1 MRNNPLAQN
10 LNDPSTLPAPESTF
24 HFDSFF
30 AFPDDPVLPLEME
43 TECMPKFN
51 LRMGMF
57 QGTTRVQRHVLMY
70 ENGVSPGGSRA
81 DGIPRIIQQKMR
93 SIFADLKAMC
103 ECPVRAATDGMF
115 VDSVRARTSGSQGDI
130 IIHSAEL
137 KSMIKPT
144 SNFLSS
150 DKILD
155 PSYTFMHQTLE
166 GGRSDGGS
174 TDRTDDVLTQQ
185 VVFNQIT
192 EDETAI
198 DMDALMSAD
207 EDSDKE
213 NIPPTRQPTANGTLG
228 DDVTVDRIHAINIRG
243 RFPGTSN
250 SVSIYIFNT
259 GMVKVSGGTSDGRS
273 RITGATEYERFI
285 NDMVITY
292 GMNRCAVFLSHLGEL
307 PPLHIRMI
315 NAVAKMSDQTRVAI
329 SEPSVFGIF
338 RDIMT
343 SEAGLEGTVFKSVSL
358 ARTSTSQLVI
368 RMDDTIES
376 SAVTVYGPGTVKIS
390 RSGGSV
396 WFAGFRSVDCILSV
410 MRMLNDLLGR
420 MSGGIFSI
428 PLYLSDKSLGI
439 GGAEFDTGQLD
450 RAGKPVLADCDPTWL
465 EYRVRA
471 NLTRTTQ
478 RINRVN
484 QRRRQAAAAAGNVPD
499 SD

>member
-1 MRNNPLAQN
+1 MNPLAASLQ
-10 LNDPSTLPAPESTF
+10 DPLTLPPQDSVN
-24 HFDSFF
+24 FDSFF
-30 AFPDDPVLPLEME
+30 AFPDDPVIPPDME
-43 TECMPKFN
+43 TECMPKYN

-57 QGTTRVQRHVLMY
+57 QGTTRVGRHVLTY

-81 DGIPRIIQQKMR
+81 DGVPRIIQQKMR

-103 ECPVRAATDGMF
+103 QCPVRAATDGMF
-115 VDSVRARTSGSQGDI
+115 VDSVRARTSGSQGDVI
-130 IIHSAEL
+130 VHSAEL
-137 KSMIKPT
+137 QRMIKPT
-144 SNFLSS
+144 SNFLCS
-150 DKILD
+150 DRILD
-155 PSYTFMHQTLE
+155 PSPVFMHQNME
-166 GGRSDGGS
+166 GGRSDGGPS
-174 TDRTDDVLTQQ
+174 DRTDDVLTQQ
-185 VVFNQIT
+185 LVFNQLT

-198 DMDALMSAD
+198 DMDALMLDD
-207 EDSDKE
+207 ELDNKE
-213 NIPPTRQPTANGTLG
+213 NIPPKSPTPTPATI
-228 DDVTVDRIHAINIRG
+228 DRIHAINIRG

-273 RITGATEYERFI
+273 RITGATEYEKFI

-292 GMNRCAVFLSHLGEL
+292 GMNRCAVFLAHLGEL
-307 PPLHIRMI
+307 PPLHVRMI
-315 NAVAKMSDQTRVAI
+315 NAVAKMSEQTRVAI

-368 RMDDTIES
+368 RMDDSAES
-376 SAVTVYGPGTVKIS
+376 AAVTVYGPGTVKIS

-410 MRMLNDLLGR
+410 VRMLNELLGR

-428 PLYLSDKSLGI
+428 PIYLNDKSLGI
-439 GGAEFDTGQLD
+439 GGAEFNTGKKD
-450 RAGKPVLADCDPTWL
+450 RVGNPVIAECDPTWL

-471 NLTRTTQ
+471 NMTRTTQ
-478 RINRVN
+478 RINRLN
-484 QRRRQAAAAAGNVPD
+484 RRRAEAAVLAAVTDAAVSSGSGSSV
-499 SD
+499 

>member
-1 MRNNPLAQN
+1 MN
-10 LNDPSTLPAPESTF
+10 E
-24 HFDSFF
+24 FDSFF
-30 AFPDDPVLPLEME
+30 SAGGLFDNQPTIPADME
-43 TECMPKFN
+43 DCLPKFN

-70 ENGVSPGGSRA
+70 ENGANPGGSRA
-81 DGIPRIIQQKMR
+81 DGIPRIIQHKMR
-93 SIFADLKAMC
+93 AIFTDLRAMC

-115 VDSVRARTSGSQGDI
+115 VDSVRARTSGKQGDV
-130 IIHSAEL
+130 IIHSPEL

-144 SNFLSS
+144 SNFVSS
-150 DKILD
+150 DSILY
-155 PSYTFMHQTLE
+155 PCPTFLHQSAPE
-166 GGRSDGGS
+166 GGRSDGGP

-198 DMDALMSAD
+198 DTDSLLLDAN
-207 EDSDKE
+207 KE
-213 NIPPTRQPTANGTLG
+213 NIPPVNPHADT
-228 DDVTVDRIHAINIRG
+228 DRIHAINIRG

-273 RITGATEYERFI
+273 RITGATDYEKFI

-315 NAVAKMSDQTRVAI
+315 NAVAKMSEQTRVAI

-368 RMDDTIES
+368 RMDDDQAGS
-376 SAVTVYGPGTVKIS
+376 VTVYGPGTVKIS

-410 MRMLNDLLGR
+410 MRMLDELLRR
-420 MSGGIFSI
+420 MSGGVFSI
-428 PLYLSDKSLGI
+428 PVYLNDKSLGI

-450 RAGKPVLADCDPTWL
+450 RFGNPVVTDCDPTWL

-478 RINRVN
+478 RINRAN
-484 QRRRQAAAAAGNVPD
+484 QRRSAATVAAAAATTPTTSSASTSIHSAD
-499 SD
+499 PY

>member
-1 MRNNPLAQN
+1 MNPLAAS
-10 LNDPSTLPAPESTF
+10 LRDPSTLPVPDSIQ
-24 HFDSFF
+24 FDSLF
-30 AFPDDPVLPLEME
+30 AFPDDPVIPPEME
-43 TECMPKFN
+43 TEHMPKFN

-70 ENGVSPGGSRA
+70 ENGESPGGSRA
-81 DGIPRIIQQKMR
+81 DGVPRIIQQKMR
-93 SIFADLKAMC
+93 SIFADLRAMC

-137 KSMIKPT
+137 KGMIKPT

-150 DKILD
+150 DRILD
-155 PSYTFMHQTLE
+155 PSHVFMHQAME
-166 GGRSDGGS
+166 GSRSDGGP

-192 EDETAI
+192 EDETSI
-198 DMDALMSAD
+198 DIDTLMLD
-207 EDSDKE
+207 NKE
-213 NIPPTRQPTANGTLG
+213 NIPPAPAPAA
-228 DDVTVDRIHAINIRG
+228 TVDRIHAINIRG

-259 GMVKVSGGTSDGRS
+259 GVVKVSGGTSDGRS

-285 NDMVITY
+285 NDMVVTY
-292 GMNRCAVFLSHLGEL
+292 GMNRCAVFLAHLGEL

-315 NAVAKMSDQTRVAI
+315 NAVAKMSEQTRIAI

-343 SEAGLEGTVFKSVSL
+343 SEAGLTGTIFKSVSL

-368 RMDDTIES
+368 RMDDERTDS
-376 SAVTVYGPGTVKIS
+376 MTVYGPGTVKIS

-420 MSGGIFSI
+420 MSGGIFGI
-428 PLYLSDKSLGI
+428 PIYLSDKALGI
-439 GGAEFDTGQLD
+439 GGTEFGTGQKD
-450 RAGKPVLADCDPTWL
+450 RVGNPVVTDCDPTWL

-478 RINRVN
+478 RINRAN
-484 QRRRQAAAAAGNVPD
+484 QRRQQDAAPATSASNTTTTGISYGSV
-499 SD
+499 